1 MRPPGLSPGFI
12 PPPAVAVFTCRFP
25 VSFSPI
31 PTTATLILGVQLPDC
46 PSVQRLPHNQT
57 KRDLGSPHASQSW
70 KAGADY
76 IGISGFAATGGLFEL
91 RKLKDHAAQ
100 DDFRDSVRH
109 HGALH
114 DGEERLLGPEPTRDP
129 LCFSFLQRQGRA
141 Q

>member
-1 MRPPGLSPGFI
+1 VRPPGLSPGFI

-25 VSFSPI
+25 VFSRPY
-31 PTTATLILGVQLPDC
+31 QLPR
-46 PSVQRLPHNQT
+46 PSSSVPNCQTAHPCNDYPIIRPREIWGLRTPHE
-57 KRDLGSPHASQSW
+57 SW

-109 HGALH
+109 HGAFY
-114 DGEERLLGPEPTRDP
+114 DGEERFLGPKPTRDP
-129 LCFSFLQRQGRA
+129 LCFTFLQR
-141 Q
+141 